1 MGENKMISYN
11 QSVIYAAEKFAKVI
25 KEYMKIIHK
34 KHNIPIN
41 HNEYII
47 LEEIV
52 FNPGITQGDLAR
64 SLSIQRTYVSKILS
78 SLEDREYITR
88 EQEKKSKQ
96 IIAVK
101 SYPTEKGKEVHRNS
115 RKILVQEAYE
125 IFSEKERDELED
137 VGNILFKQINKITKI
152 YNIKF

>member
-1 MGENKMISYN
+1 MSESEVISYN
-11 QSVIYAAEKFAKVI
+11 KSVIYAAEKFAKVI
-25 KEYMKIIHK
+25 KEYMKIVHK

-101 SYPTEKGKEVHRNS
+101 SYATDKGKEIHKQSRN
-115 RKILVQEAYE
+115 ILVQEANE
-125 IFSEKERDELED
+125 LFSEKEKEELD
-137 VGNILFKQINKITKI
+137 NVSHILFKQIEKITKI

>member
-1 MGENKMISYN
+1 MSENKMISYN

-25 KEYMKIIHK
+25 KEYMKVIHK

-52 FNPGITQGDLAR
+52 LNPGITQGDLAR

-78 SLEDREYITR
+78 SLESRNYITR
-88 EQEKKSKQ
+88 EQKTKSKQ
-96 IIAVK
+96 ILAVK
-101 SYPTEKGKEVHRNS
+101 SYATEKGKEIHKQSRN
-115 RKILVQEAYE
+115 ILVQEAYE

-137 VGNILFKQINKITKI
+137 VGNILFKQIEKITKI
-152 YNIKF
+152 HNIKF